1 MSTDSATLLEALQI
15 WNEGLHAAFT
25 DLLHHE
31 GKWFCVFRE
40 GQEHASFDGQ
50 IRVLVSEEG
59 QTWKSC
65 AVVTMPGADLRD
77 PKLSLT
83 PEGRL
88 MLVAGMRIAQHTG
101 RTLGWFSFDGANWGS
116 PSVLV
121 PDDEWLWRVTWHAG
135 VAYGVAYN
143 WGPPEA
149 PHYLRM
155 YTSRAGR
162 SFQSLGEELLT
173 EDFPNETSLVFR
185 EDGLCYALVRRET
198 GSRSAVLGTSPMPY
212 AIWTWQD
219 TGLSLGGPNLLVL
232 PDGRL
237 IAGGRIHGDSGPQTA
252 LLWLD
257 PDTGE
262 STPFLTLPSAGDT
275 SYPGLAWYEDV
286 LWVSYYSSHEGPTAI
301 YLARVEVP
309 SS

>member
-162 SFQSLGEELLT
+162 SFQSLARSCPLRISPTKPPWSFARTVSAMPWCAARQAPAQQSWALL
-173 EDFPNETSLVFR
+173 P
-185 EDGLCYALVRRET
+185 CPM
-198 GSRSAVLGTSPMPY
+198 RS
-212 AIWTWQD
+212 
-219 TGLSLGGPNLLVL
+219 GP
-232 PDGRL
+232 
-237 IAGGRIHGDSGPQTA
+237 GRI
-252 LLWLD
+252 
-257 PDTGE
+257 
-262 STPFLTLPSAGDT
+262 
-275 SYPGLAWYEDV
+275 LASPWAAPTFRCC
-286 LWVSYYSSHEGPTAI
+286 PTAG
-301 YLARVEVP
+301 
-309 SS
+309 SSPGAHTW